1 MIKIIFTIVNIYNL
15 RYLTYFITNTTQLSF
30 TLVLQQLLP
39 DTDFITSPPE
49 SYIKGF
55 INIKDNLPS
64 SELYKYLLN
73 NIKNLQTILEPQNI
87 PFEFYINNFDK

>member
-30 TLVLQQLLP
+30 TLVLQQQSP
-39 DTDFITSPPE
+39 DTDVVTSPPE
-49 SYIKGF
+49 SDIKGF

-64 SELYKYLLN
+64 SELYNYLMN
-73 NIKNLQTILEPQNI
+73 NNKNLQTILEPQNI